1 MHVFETHKG
10 RKMGKIM
17 EAPKRLTRGI
27 EDYLEAIYVLD
38 LEREVVRVRDIAGA
52 LSISMPSVTG
62 MLAKL
67 KKRGLVKHE
76 RYESVSLTKRGRERA
91 EAVYKRHREIRQFLE
106 LILGIKKDRA
116 EEQAC
121 RLEHAV
127 SEETLSRLTKLIDYI
142 GNCRLGREHWTEGFQ
157 EYLRTGRLTRMRC
170 QE

>member
-1 MHVFETHKG
+1 LYVFETYKG

-27 EDYLEAIYVLD
+27 EDYLEAIHVLG
-38 LEREVVRVRDIAGA
+38 LEREVVRVRDIAGT
-52 LSISMPSVTG
+52 LGVSMPSVTG

-76 RYESVSLTKRGRERA
+76 RYEPVSLTERGRKRA
-91 EAVYKRHREIRQFLE
+91 EAVYKRHMELRHFLE
-106 LILGIKKDRA
+106 VILGIKKEKA

-127 SEETLSRLTKLIDYI
+127 SEDTLTRLTKLIDYI

-157 EYLRTGRLTRMRC
+157 EYLRTGKLTRMR
-170 QE
+170 